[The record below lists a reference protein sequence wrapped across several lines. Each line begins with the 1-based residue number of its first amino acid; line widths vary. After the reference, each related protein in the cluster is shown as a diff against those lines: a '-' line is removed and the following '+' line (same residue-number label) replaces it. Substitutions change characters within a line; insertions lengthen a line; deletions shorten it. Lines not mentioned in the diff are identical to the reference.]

1 MSHAPAQRGFR
12 GPIAWMRDHGVAA
25 NLLMLCLILG
35 GLWSS
40 TLITKEVFPSFTLEN
55 VNVSVSYPGAT
66 PEEIEQSLLLA
77 MESAVQDVEGT
88 DEITATAQEG
98 SGSLSIEL
106 QDGIETMRAYQDIQQ
121 AIDGLTTLPDAADP
135 PRYSLS
141 GRSRAVI
148 ELMLHGDSDDLTLR
162 DVGER
167 LRSELLSGSD
177 ITKVELSGI
186 RDRQVQVTLDQ
197 TALSRYGLDHGD
209 LAARIGNEAL
219 NLAGGSL
226 DTRDGEYMVRYEARR
241 DGAADFARLPVLST
255 QDGSV
260 IRLGDIATIKDGFAD
275 SDSEVLYDGQPAIG
289 LDIYQVGDQT
299 PTELSAATREL
310 LPALRSSLPE
320 GLSLSVAD
328 DDSEVYQDRLELLL
342 KNAWLGLVLVL
353 VLLGLF
359 LEARLAFWVTLGIP
373 TAFLGSLLFL
383 PLMDVSINMISMFA
397 FIIALGIVVDDAIIV
412 GENIHAHR
420 ERGAS
425 PREAAILG
433 AREIAVPLAFAILS
447 NIVAFLPLLFLPGFL
462 GLIFG
467 IIPLVVICIFALS
480 WIEAVFILPAHLSHA
495 RGKPNRLLAPL
506 DRLRRRVQGGLDRFT
521 QGPFRSLLERSLDYR
536 GLTVALAL
544 AMLVLALGWL
554 GSGRLGF
561 TLMPRVESH
570 QAGVTAN
577 LPAGS
582 PISDDRA
589 LRDQLLG
596 ALNRLEQRDDGPVL
610 AASSATIDADSLRV
624 VAFLDTGVDDNWS
637 TGQLSRAWRE
647 EVGHPAG
654 ADTLLFESDVGGPG
668 RGAGLTIRLSAAD
681 SASLEEA
688 AKRVAERLADYQP
701 LSDID
706 SGIENGKRELRLSLT
721 ATGRALGLDGSDL
734 ASQLRGPLQGATALK
749 QQQGRNEVEVK
760 VLLPERDRTSLAQ
773 LEGLSVLTPDGV
785 EVPLSR
791 VARVITD
798 TAASTIT
805 RIDGRRVI
813 DVTANATPPT
823 AVSQVITSLEEEVFP
838 QLRADMPGLRIG
850 FGGRQQETSDNLKSL
865 QTSLLFTLAALYLLL
880 AIPFR
885 SYLQPLLV
893 MAAIPFGL
901 IGAVIGH
908 LLMGYGLS
916 VISLLGMLAL
926 SGIVINDALVLIDTA
941 NRHRRAG
948 QDPRSA
954 VTAAALRRLRP
965 ILLTTLTTFFGLA
978 PMIFETSR
986 QARFMIPMAVSIGF
1000 GILFATLIL
1009 LLLIPSLYLLIED
1022 ARRAL
1027 GMSRRADAEAENS
1040 DEPTPQSPDGE
1051 TRYLE
1056 SP

>member
-1 MSHAPAQRGFR
+1 MSQTPDHRRIR

-40 TLITKEVFPSFTLEN
+40 TLITKEVFPRFTLEN

-66 PEEIEQSLLLA
+66 PEEVEQSLLLA

-88 DEITATAQEG
+88 DKITATAREG

-121 AIDGLTTLPDAADP
+121 AIDGLTTLPDAAEA

-141 GRSRAVI
+141 GHSRSVI
-148 ELMLHGDSDDLTLR
+148 ELMLHGDTDALTLR

-167 LRSELLSGSD
+167 LRSELLSGD
-177 ITKVELSGI
+177 GITKVELSGI

-197 TALSRYGLDHGD
+197 TALRRYGLDHGD
-209 LAARIGNEAL
+209 LATRIGNEAL

-241 DGAADFARLPVLST
+241 EGAADFARLPVMST

-299 PTELSAATREL
+299 PTELSAVTRAL
-310 LPALRSSLPE
+310 LPALRASLPE

-328 DDSEVYQDRLELLL
+328 DDSEIYQDRLELLL
-342 KNAWLGLVLVL
+342 KNAWLGLALVL

-467 IIPLVVICIFALS
+467 IIPMVVICIFALS

-495 RGKPNRLLAPL
+495 SRAPNRLLAPL
-506 DRLRRRVQGGLDRFT
+506 DRLRRRVQGSLDRFT

-536 GLTVALAL
+536 GLTVALAM

-582 PISDDRA
+582 PIADDRA
-589 LRDQLLG
+589 LRNQLLA
-596 ALNRLEQRDDGPVL
+596 ALKRVEQRDDGPVL
-610 AASSATIDADSLRV
+610 AASSATIDADSLSV
-624 VAFLDTGVDDNWS
+624 VAFLDTEVDDNWS

-647 EVGHPAG
+647 EVGHPTG

-668 RGAGLTIRLSAAD
+668 SGAGLTIRLSAAD
-681 SASLEEA
+681 SASLEKA

-706 SGIENGKRELRLSLT
+706 SGLENGKRELRLSLT

-760 VLLPERDRTSLAQ
+760 VLLPESDRTSLAQ

-791 VARVITD
+791 VAQIITD

-805 RIDGRRVI
+805 RINGRRVI

-823 AVSQVITSLEEEVFP
+823 AVNQVITSLEEEVFP
-838 QLRADMPGLRIG
+838 QLRADIPGLNIG

-986 QARFMIPMAVSIGF
+986 QARFMIPMAISIGF

-1009 LLLIPSLYLLIED
+1009 LLLVPSLYLLIED
-1022 ARRAL
+1022 ARRTL
-1027 GMSRRADAEAENS
+1027 GMPRRTEADEHDTDDHSA
-1040 DEPTPQSPDGE
+1040 QSPDGE
-1051 TRYLE
+1051 TPYLE

>member
-1 MSHAPAQRGFR
+1 MNPAPDHRPFR

-40 TLITKEVFPSFTLEN
+40 SLITKEVFPSFELET

-66 PEEIEQSLLLA
+66 PDEVEQSLLLA

-88 DEITATAQEG
+88 DEITATAREG

-121 AIDGLTTLPDAADP
+121 AIDGLTTLPDDAETP
-135 PRYSLS
+135 SYSLS
-141 GRSRAVI
+141 GRSRAVV
-148 ELMLHGDSDDLTLR
+148 ELMLHGDSDALTLR
-162 DVGER
+162 HVSER
-167 LRSELLSGSD
+167 LRSELLSSD
-177 ITKVELSGI
+177 GITKVELSGI

-197 TALSRYGLDHGD
+197 TAMRRYGLNHDD
-209 LAARIGNEAL
+209 LATRIGNEAL

-241 DGAADFARLPVLST
+241 EGAANFAQLPVLST
-255 QDGSV
+255 QDGGV
-260 IRLGDIATIKDGFAD
+260 IRLADIARIRDGFAD

-289 LDIYQVGDQT
+289 VDIYQVGDQT
-299 PTELSAATREL
+299 PTALSAATRER

-328 DDSEVYQDRLELLL
+328 DDSEIYQDRLELLL
-342 KNAWLGLVLVL
+342 KNAWLGLGLVL

-373 TAFLGSLLFL
+373 TAFLGALLFL
-383 PLMDVSINMISMFA
+383 PLVEVSINMISMFA

-462 GLIFG
+462 GLVFG

-480 WIEAVFILPAHLSHA
+480 WVEAVFILPAHLSHQS
-495 RGKPNRLLAPL
+495 REPNRLLAPL
-506 DRLRRRVQGGLDRFT
+506 DRLRRRVQAGLDRFT
-521 QGPFRSLLERSLDYR
+521 QGPFRALLERSLDYR

-544 AMLVLALGWL
+544 AMLILALGWL
-554 GSGRLGF
+554 SSGRLGF

-582 PISDDRA
+582 PIADDRA
-589 LRDQLLG
+589 LRDHLLA
-596 ALNRLEQRDDGPVL
+596 ALERIEQRDDGPVL
-610 AASSATIDADSLRV
+610 AANSATLDADSLSV

-654 ADTLLFESDVGGPG
+654 AETLLFESDVGGPG
-668 RGAGLTIRLSAAD
+668 RGAGLTVRLSATD
-681 SASLEEA
+681 SASLEKA
-688 AKRVAERLADYQP
+688 AQRLADRLADYQP
-701 LSDID
+701 LSDIN
-706 SGIENGKRELRLSLT
+706 SGLENGKRELRLALT

-734 ASQLRGPLQGATALK
+734 AAQLRGPLQGATALK

-760 VLLPERDRTSLAQ
+760 VLLPEQDRISLAQ

-791 VARVITD
+791 VATITSD

-813 DVTANATPPT
+813 DVTANATPAA
-823 AVSQVITSLEEEVFP
+823 AVNQVVTSLEEEVFP
-838 QLRADMPGLRIG
+838 ALRAELPGLAIG
-850 FGGRQQETSDNLKSL
+850 YGGRQQQTSDNLQSL

-908 LLMGYGLS
+908 QLMGYGLS

-941 NRHRRAG
+941 NRRRRAG
-948 QDPRSA
+948 DDPRSA
-954 VTAAALRRLRP
+954 VSAAALRRLRP

-986 QARFMIPMAVSIGF
+986 QARFMIPMAISIGF

-1009 LLLIPSLYLLIED
+1009 LLLVPSLYLLVED

-1027 GMSRRADAEAENS
+1027 GLSRRDQANAGDSGERDA
-1040 DEPTPQSPDGE
+1040 PSPARDPN
-1051 TRYLE
+1051 YLE
-1056 SP
+1056 AQ

>member
-1 MSHAPAQRGFR
+1 MSHAPTQRGFR

-197 TALSRYGLDHGD
+197 TALRRYGLDHGD

-589 LRDQLLG
+589 LRDQLLA
-596 ALNRLEQRDDGPVL
+596 ALKRLEQRDDGPVL

-624 VAFLDTGVDDNWS
+624 VAFLDTEVDDNWS

>member
-1 MSHAPAQRGFR
+1 MSQAPTDHSIR

-66 PEEIEQSLLLA
+66 PEEVEQSLLLA
-77 MESAVQDVEGT
+77 MESAVQGVDGIEK
-88 DEITATAQEG
+88 ITATAREG
-98 SGSLSIEL
+98 SGSLSVEL
-106 QDGIETMRAYQDIQQ
+106 QDGIESMRAYQDIQQ
-121 AIDGLTTLPDAADP
+121 AIDSLTTLPDAAETP
-135 PRYSLS
+135 SYSLS
-141 GRSRAVI
+141 GHSREVI

-162 DVGER
+162 NVGER
-167 LRSELLSGSD
+167 LRNELLSSD
-177 ITKVELSGI
+177 AITKVELSGI

-197 TALSRYGLDHGD
+197 TALRRFGLDHDD
-209 LAARIGNEAL
+209 LATRIANEAL

-226 DTRDGEYMVRYEARR
+226 DTRDGEYMVRYAARR
-241 DGAADFARLPVLST
+241 EGAEDFARLPVLST

-260 IRLGDIATIKDGFAD
+260 VRLGDIATVKDGFAD
-275 SDSEVLYDGQPAIG
+275 SDSEVLYNGQPAIG
-289 LDIYQVGDQT
+289 LDIYQVGNQT
-299 PTELSAATREL
+299 PTELSAATRAL
-310 LPALRSSLPE
+310 LPTLRASLPE

-328 DDSEVYQDRLELLL
+328 DDSEIYQDRLELLL
-342 KNAWLGLVLVL
+342 KNAWLGLGLVL

-373 TAFLGSLLFL
+373 TAFLGALLFL
-383 PLMDVSINMISMFA
+383 PLVNVSINMISMFA

-412 GENIHAHR
+412 GENIHAYR
-420 ERGAS
+420 ERGFS
-425 PREAAILG
+425 PRQAAILG
-433 AREIAVPLAFAILS
+433 AKEIAVPLAFAILS

-480 WIEAVFILPAHLSHA
+480 WIEAVFILPAHLSHQSQA
-495 RGKPNRLLAPL
+495 PNRLLAPL

-521 QGPFRSLLERSLDYR
+521 KGPFRSLLERSLDYR

-544 AMLVLALGWL
+544 AMLILALGWL
-554 GSGRLGF
+554 SSGRLGF

-582 PISDDRA
+582 PINEDRA
-589 LRDQLLG
+589 LRQQLLA
-596 ALNRLEQRDDGPVL
+596 ALERLEARDDGPVL
-610 AASSATIDADSLRV
+610 AASSATIDADSLSI
-624 VAFLDTGVDDNWS
+624 VAFLDSEADENWS
-637 TGQLSRAWRE
+637 TGRLSRAWRE
-647 EVGHPAG
+647 EVGRPAG
-654 ADTLLFESDVGGPG
+654 AESLRFASDVGGPG
-668 RGAGLTIRLSAAD
+668 SGAGLTVRLSAND
-681 SASLEEA
+681 SASLEKA
-688 AKRVAERLADYQP
+688 AKRLAERLADYQP

-706 SGIENGKRELRLSLT
+706 NGLEDGKRELRLSLT
-721 ATGRALGLDGSDL
+721 ATGRALGLDGSEL

-760 VLLPERDRTSLAQ
+760 VLLPESDRTSLAQ
-773 LEGLSVLTPDGV
+773 LERLSVLTPDGI

-791 VARVITD
+791 VANVIAD
-798 TAASTIT
+798 TAASSIT

-813 DVTANATPPT
+813 DVTANVTPPP
-823 AVSQVITSLEEEVFP
+823 AVNRVITSLEEEVFP
-838 QLRADMPGLRIG
+838 QLRADLPGLAIG
-850 FGGRQQETSDNLKSL
+850 YGGRQQETDDNLKSL

-901 IGAVIGH
+901 IGAIIGH
-908 LLMGYGLS
+908 QLMGFGLS

-926 SGIVINDALVLIDTA
+926 SGIVINDALVLIDNA
-941 NRHRRAG
+941 NRRRRAG
-948 QDPRSA
+948 DDPRSA
-954 VTAAALRRLRP
+954 VIGAALRRLRP

-1009 LLLIPSLYLLIED
+1009 LLLVPSLYLLIED

-1027 GMSRRADAEAENS
+1027 GLTRH
-1040 DEPTPQSPDGE
+1040 DEPGGHDTERTTNTLEIQSLETP
-1051 TRYLE
+1051 
-1056 SP
+1056 